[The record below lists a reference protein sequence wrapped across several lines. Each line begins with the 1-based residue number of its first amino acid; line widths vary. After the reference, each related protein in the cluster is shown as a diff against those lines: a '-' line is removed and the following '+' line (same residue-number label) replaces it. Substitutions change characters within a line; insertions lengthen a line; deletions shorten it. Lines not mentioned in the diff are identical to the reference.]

1 MASCDKQVK
10 CWDLASNQ
18 TMQVSVYVRVD
29 DKKLSS
35 LKIRD
40 RWIFRE
46 TDFKKKIFICNFQQ
60 FFYKM
65 KFFRQIDMNSEIRI
79 DIHKHWRKS

>member
-1 MASCDKQVK
+1 
-10 CWDLASNQ
+10 
-18 TMQVSVYVRVD
+18 MQVSVYVRVD

-65 KFFRQIDMNSEIRI
+65 KFFRQIDMNSELTYANNGENRI
-79 DIHKHWRKS
+79 LFFNVVLLKVKICII